1 MLLTAQDRELGR
13 RAASWWQLRE
23 EEYSGAAMDQ
33 REHHHSGPHGKNQLA
48 RGSELR
54 IILVGKTGTGKS
66 ATGNS
71 ILGKQAF
78 ESRLG
83 ARTLTKTCSQSR
95 GGWGEREMV
104 VIDTPDMFS
113 GKDHADSLYKEV
125 QRCYSLSAPGPHVLL
140 LVTQLGRFT
149 TQDQQ
154 AAQRVREIFGDDAMR
169 HTIVLFTHKED
180 LEGGSL
186 VDYIH
191 DSENKALSKLVA
203 ACGGRVCAFNN
214 RAKGSDRDDQLKE
227 LMDLIEDLVREHRGD
242 HYANGLYGLVTGS
255 EGGPVQSEEALKDF
269 KESLIK
275 YMEIQRRYTTMAN
288 ASCLKQALIKALV
301 CLLFCIQ
308 LFVKLLILLFCVLY
322 RMCNFFY
329 CSLFCIYN
337 FFCSF
342 LLIILQKLMIISRKT
357 TGLERKTPRL

>member
-13 RAASWWQLRE
+13 RATSWWRLRE

-71 ILGKQAF
+71 ILRKQAF

-83 ARTLTKTCSQSR
+83 AQTLTKTCSQSR

-104 VIDTPDMFS
+104 IIDTPDMFS

-154 AAQRVREIFGDDAMR
+154 AA

-180 LEGGSL
+180 LEGRVLGRLHPRLREQSPKQAGGS
-186 VDYIH
+186 VWGA
-191 DSENKALSKLVA
+191 S
-203 ACGGRVCAFNN
+203 VCAFNN

-227 LMDLIEDLVREHRGD
+227 LMDLTEDLVREHRGD
-242 HYANGLYGLVTGS
+242 HYANGLYSLVTGS

-275 YMEIQRRYTTMAN
+275 YMEIQRRYTTTAN
-288 ASCLKQALIKALV
+288 ANCLKQALIKALV

-308 LFVKLLILLFCVLY
+308 LFLKLLILLFCVLY